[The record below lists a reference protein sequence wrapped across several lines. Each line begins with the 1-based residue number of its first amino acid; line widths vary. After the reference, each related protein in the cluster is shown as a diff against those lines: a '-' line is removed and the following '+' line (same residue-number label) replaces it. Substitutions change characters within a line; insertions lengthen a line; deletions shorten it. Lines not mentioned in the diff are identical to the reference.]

1 MGPAYAERTWLEA
14 VRTAHDVDAALCLD
28 LDRPRIRRDMTSLA
42 RRAYALTTIALL
54 TGLVIA
60 PSAARSQYDCPHEW
74 RDAGVPIDDSQPAA
88 PVGVPETEIDALY
101 AFATDAGISSLEGL
115 LGALPTW
122 LLANHILVEATRSGN
137 PASVEHPRGLL
148 FGSDARF
155 LMAFGS
161 DPDDPGREVIDIAE
175 LEDSGFW
182 KFRSIDFRTSPP
194 TLSPDDSAC
203 TGCHADPPRP
213 FWGSYPNWPGMFGPQ
228 QDRVTA
234 AQANRLNEL
243 RANPSASDRFFALGV
258 PAPFGGGVW
267 EEGDVVRLPGR
278 SYAYSNTVF
287 NMELGA
293 AVADGALRRL
303 RASPRFRDLRDEL
316 LTLSYC
322 APRDGVAYAS
332 SGARD
337 AISSTLLALGVA
349 PAVRDSLYRYLG
361 VDPDLAFS
369 LHRLADESSDPNW
382 NVSTDSLAG
391 LVNLLVLHDWMRED
405 PELLQLLEAEPDQES
420 PFNAGCFEHV
430 ADLIRHKVYLGWTLR
445 GAARQTSRAA
455 GMDVDL
461 LRATQGV
468 LDPVRDA
475 LCPFLYQRVKSATPA
490 PVPACSDGVDND
502 GDRLTDFPADPGC
515 LGPDVLLEDPTC
527 DDRMDNDHDGR
538 IDLADPDCE
547 GPYDTTE
554 APPPPPVTGCGFGP
568 ELMLVLPSLWW
579 LRRRR
584 AVAHR

>member
-1 MGPAYAERTWLEA
+1 
-14 VRTAHDVDAALCLD
+14 
-28 LDRPRIRRDMTSLA
+28 MTSLA
-42 RRAYALTTIALL
+42 RRAYALTAIALV
-54 TGLVIA
+54 TGLVVA

-74 RDAGVPIDDSQPAA
+74 RDAGVPIADPQPAA
-88 PVGVPETEIDALY
+88 PVGVPEAEIDALH

-137 PASVEHPRGLL
+137 PASVEHPRVLL

-182 KFRSIDFRTSPP
+182 KFRSIDFGTSPP

-293 AVADGALRRL
+293 AVADGAFRRL
-303 RASPRFRDLRDEL
+303 RASPP
-316 LTLSYC
+316 SGIC
-322 APRDGVAYAS
+322 ATSSSRSRTALPATAS
-332 SGARD
+332 RMRAR
-337 AISSTLLALGVA
+337 A
-349 PAVRDSLYRYLG
+349 PATPFQPRCSPSASPRQPGIPSIATWAWIPIGRSL
-361 VDPDLAFS
+361 
-369 LHRLADESSDPNW
+369 
-382 NVSTDSLAG
+382 STDSPTSHRIRTG
-391 LVNLLVLHDWMRED
+391 T
-405 PELLQLLEAEPDQES
+405 S
-420 PFNAGCFEHV
+420 PP
-430 ADLIRHKVYLGWTLR
+430 IP
-445 GAARQTSRAA
+445 SR
-455 GMDVDL
+455 V
-461 LRATQGV
+461 
-468 LDPVRDA
+468 
-475 LCPFLYQRVKSATPA
+475 
-490 PVPACSDGVDND
+490 
-502 GDRLTDFPADPGC
+502 
-515 LGPDVLLEDPTC
+515 
-527 DDRMDNDHDGR
+527 
-538 IDLADPDCE
+538 
-547 GPYDTTE
+547 
-554 APPPPPVTGCGFGP
+554 
-568 ELMLVLPSLWW
+568 W
-579 LRRRR
+579 
-584 AVAHR
+584 